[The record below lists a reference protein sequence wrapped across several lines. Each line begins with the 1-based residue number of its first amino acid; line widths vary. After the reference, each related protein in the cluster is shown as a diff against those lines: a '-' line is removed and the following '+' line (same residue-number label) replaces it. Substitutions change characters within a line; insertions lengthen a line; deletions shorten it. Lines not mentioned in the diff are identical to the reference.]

1 MKTTLKKKKFLLKI
15 KNKINK
21 IKKKNNINFNII
33 NSPKKKVYPKKIK
46 NS

>member
-21 IKKKNNINFNII
+21 IKKNNINFNII